1 MKAVR
6 LVVCSAVLMVIP
18 LAAMRAAYWAAHW
31 AAQSVAVRAD
41 YSAVEW
47 VVLMAEWTAVSTG

>member
-18 LAAMRAAYWAAHW
+18 LAAMRAAYLAA
-31 AAQSVAVRAD
+31 R
-41 YSAVEW
+41 
-47 VVLMAEWTAVSTG
+47 